1 MSHGRESWYDDDAG
15 PLVRPFTV
23 TGGRTKASRSDLNMI
38 TMVIAS
44 PGESGMVLDQEYA
57 DILRLCRYPMSVAEV
72 GAKLNLPLA
81 AVKILISDLI
91 ERRYLLFSSPMSSY
105 ETDQPDMKTLQ
116 AVLDGIRRL

>member
-1 MSHGRESWYDDDAG
+1 MNGRESWYDDDAG

-23 TGGRTKASRSDLNMI
+23 TRGRTKASRTDLNMI
-38 TMVIAS
+38 TMVIAA
-44 PGESGMVLDQEYA
+44 PGEAGRGLDAEYL
-57 DILRLCRYPMSVAEV
+57 DILRLCRSPMSVAEI

-91 ERRYLLFSSPMSSY
+91 EGRYLLFSSPMSSY
-105 ETDQPDMKTLQ
+105 ETDVPDMNLLQ

>member
-1 MSHGRESWYDDDAG
+1 MNGRESWYDDDAG

-23 TGGRTKASRSDLNMI
+23 TRGRTQASRTDLNMI
-38 TMVIAS
+38 TMVVVA
-44 PGESGMVLDQEYA
+44 PGLGESALDAEYL
-57 DILRLCRYPMSVAEV
+57 DILRLCRYPMSVAEI

-91 ERRYLLFSSPMSSY
+91 EGRYLLFSSPVSSY
-105 ETDQPDMKTLQ
+105 ETEEPNMEILQ